1 MHTDEAATDRA
12 PFTAMPPGRGRRP
25 ATTPA
30 ARPPGRVRV
39 GAFAGAAALA
49 LALAGCG
56 GASGSSPVDA
66 AGSASSST
74 TSAAPSAATSPAPTA
89 ATAPSTSPA
98 PTSATPSAQG
108 QVVEISVAG
117 GSVTGPKGRVKVDRG
132 STVTLRVTSDVAD
145 EVHLHGY
152 DKSVDVEKGG
162 TATLTFTAGVA
173 GVFEVELEGERL
185 QLVQLQVQ

>member
-1 MHTDEAATDRA
+1 MSTLSIRA
-12 PFTAMPPGRGRRP
+12 DARP
-25 ATTPA
+25 TTPA
-30 ARPPGRVRV
+30 PRRRRTV
-39 GAFAGAAALA
+39 GAATVALA
-49 LALAGCG
+49 LALGLAGCAD
-56 GASGSSPVDA
+56 GATTGI
-66 AGSASSST
+66 AGST

-89 ATAPSTSPA
+89 STAPTTSPA

-108 QVVEISVAG
+108 QVVDISVAG
-117 GSVTGPKGRVKVDRG
+117 GSVTGPKGRVKVDQG

-173 GVFEVELEGERL
+173 GIFEVELEGEGL

>member
-1 MHTDEAATDRA
+1 MSTLPIGTDA
-12 PFTAMPPGRGRRP
+12 RP
-25 ATTPA
+25 TTPA
-30 ARPPGRVRV
+30 RRSRRTV
-39 GAFAGAAALA
+39 GTATVALA
-49 LALAGCG
+49 LALGLAGCAD
-56 GASGSSPVDA
+56 GATTEVA
-66 AGSASSST
+66 AST
-74 TSAAPSAATSPAPTA
+74 TSAAPSAATSPAPT
-89 ATAPSTSPA
+89 TSPTTSPA

>member
-1 MHTDEAATDRA
+1 MSTQPIRTDA
-12 PFTAMPPGRGRRP
+12 RP
-25 ATTPA
+25 TTPA
-30 ARPPGRVRV
+30 RRSRRTV
-39 GAFAGAAALA
+39 GTATVALA
-49 LALAGCG
+49 LSLGLAGCAG
-56 GASGSSPVDA
+56 GATTGVA
-66 AGSASSST
+66 AST
-74 TSAAPSAATSPAPTA
+74 TSAAPSATSPAPT
-89 ATAPSTSPA
+89 TSPTTSPA

-117 GSVTGPKGRVKVDRG
+117 GSVTGPKGRVRVDRG

>member
-1 MHTDEAATDRA
+1 MSTQPIRTDA
-12 PFTAMPPGRGRRP
+12 RP
-25 ATTPA
+25 TTPA
-30 ARPPGRVRV
+30 RRSRRTV
-39 GAFAGAAALA
+39 GTATVALA
-49 LALAGCG
+49 LALGLAGCAD
-56 GASGSSPVDA
+56 GATTGVA
-66 AGSASSST
+66 AST
-74 TSAAPSAATSPAPTA
+74 TSAAPSATSPAPTTSPTTSP
-89 ATAPSTSPA
+89 TASPA